1 MMSAAR
7 HYPDHATQLA
17 AHEERIDSIK
27 QQQQGLE
34 KKFNDL
40 TNLIICTL
48 LSSVGALLGTV
59 VLLLK
64 K

>member
-1 MMSAAR
+1 MISAAR

-17 AHEERIDSIK
+17 NHEARIEGVEK
-27 QQQQGLE
+27 QQDGLE